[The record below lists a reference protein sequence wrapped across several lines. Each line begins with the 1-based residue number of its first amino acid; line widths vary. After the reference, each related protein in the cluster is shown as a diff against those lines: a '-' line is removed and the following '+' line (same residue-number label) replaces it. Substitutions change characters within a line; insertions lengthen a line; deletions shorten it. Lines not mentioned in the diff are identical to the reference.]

1 MRVQVL
7 EHTGQ
12 HVKNPQQPKKQPLKR
27 RFAKSA
33 LNVAILVGVLFVGI
47 NIGNG
52 TISLTT
58 PVQSNK
64 QLSEKLDYSEVN
76 NLYNLLR
83 TNYDGT
89 LSEEKLIDGLK
100 EGLIKASGDPYTEYF
115 NAKEAKEF
123 NEQLSGTFSG
133 IGAQLGKDDQDT
145 IIVVAPISGYPAE
158 KAGMR
163 AKDAIV
169 SINGTSTT
177 GMSIDEAVSKIR
189 GPKDTD
195 VKLEIIRNG
204 TERKELTITRQDI
217 KIPSVE
223 HEILPGDIGYI
234 QITQFWDDTA
244 SLVNK
249 AVDEFK
255 QANVKSVIVDLRSN
269 PGGSLDAAVNV
280 ANIWLPQGKTILQEK
295 RDKKV
300 VQTYTATGSASLLN
314 TPTVVLINEGS
325 ASASEIVAG
334 ALKDNKAATL
344 IGVKSYGKGS
354 VQKIIPLGNG
364 GELKVTVARWF
375 RPNGQNIDKKG
386 INPDKEIKL
395 SDEDYASG
403 NDKQK
408 DAAIQFLSK

>member
-1 MRVQVL
+1 MENRD
-7 EHTGQ
+7 
-12 HVKNPQQPKKQPLKR
+12 QQTASPRKPKKRLLKNR
-27 RFAKSA
+27 AIKSV
-33 LNVAILVGVLFVGI
+33 LNIAILVGVLFVGI

-52 TISLTT
+52 TISITT

-64 QLSEKLDYSEVN
+64 QLSEKLDYSGVN
-76 NLYNLLR
+76 NLYNMLR
-83 TNYDGT
+83 ANYDGS

-100 EGLIKASGDPYTEYF
+100 EGLVKASGDPYTEYL

-133 IGAQLGKDDQDT
+133 IGAQLGKDDNDA

-158 KAGMR
+158 KAGLR
-163 AKDAIV
+163 AQDVIV
-169 SINGTSTT
+169 GVNGTTT
-177 GMSIDEAVSKIR
+177 AGMSIDEAVSKIR
-189 GPKDTD
+189 GPKDTK

-204 TERKELTITRQDI
+204 KERKELEITRQDI

-223 HEILPGDIGYI
+223 HEILPENIGYI
-234 QITQFWDDTA
+234 QITQFWNDTA
-244 SLVNK
+244 NLVNE
-249 AVDEFK
+249 AVSEFK
-255 QANVKSVIVDLRSN
+255 QAGVKRVIVDLRSN
-269 PGGSLDAAVNV
+269 PGGSLEAAVDV

-295 RDKKV
+295 RDNKV
-300 VQTYTATGSASLLN
+300 IQTYTATGSASLLN

-334 ALKDNKAATL
+334 ALKDNNAATL

-386 INPDKEIKL
+386 IKPDTEIKL

-408 DAAIQFLSK
+408 DAAVQFLVK